1 MVKDP
6 LILKENEEE
15 KEVNVMKFEMSAD
28 YTEELVC
35 RNKFKETVIELKH
48 FLSRETIIEN

>member
-1 MVKDP
+1 M
-6 LILKENEEE
+6 ILKENEEE